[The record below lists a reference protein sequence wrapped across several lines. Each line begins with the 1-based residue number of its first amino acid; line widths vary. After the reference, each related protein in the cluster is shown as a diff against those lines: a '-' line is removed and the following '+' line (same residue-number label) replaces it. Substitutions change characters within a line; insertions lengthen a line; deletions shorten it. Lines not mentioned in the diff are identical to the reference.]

1 MKIYNIRK
9 THRGGV
15 HPHYN
20 KSATTGK
27 PVEIM
32 PPPQT
37 VYVSLAQ
44 HIGAPSK
51 PLVKKG
57 DKVLRGQM
65 IAEAGGYVSVPV
77 HSPVSGTVKSVEN
90 SIIVTGRNAPVVTI
104 ESDGQNTLHENCKP
118 HIDWT
123 TVSSQE
129 LVQIVQN
136 AGIIGMGGAGFPT
149 HVKLSPPAGK
159 KIDTLIINGAECE
172 PYLTADERVM
182 IEYPEKVWKGVEI
195 IRKILGVE
203 HIRIA
208 IEDNKP
214 EAIKA
219 MERTGSSMIGDV
231 AIAVLQSIYPQG
243 AEKQLIYALTER
255 EVPSGG
261 LPMDVGVLV
270 HNVGTTMAICAAVTE
285 GLPLLQRILTISG
298 DCVIQPKNVL
308 APIGTSISD
317 IVSFCG
323 GLRQEPAKLICGG
336 PMMGITIPSMEPGI
350 SKTTSGILLFS
361 SKLVKQFTSMPC
373 ISCGRCIRACP
384 MYLMPNELSQFVE
397 AEDWTRAENYSILD
411 CIECG
416 SCAFECPANRPL
428 VQHMKLGK
436 SHVTIIR
443 KERQTK
449 KTTVTTK

>member
-1 MKIYNIRK
+1 MKIYNIKK
-9 THRGGV
+9 TRRGGV

-20 KSATTGK
+20 KNATAGK

-32 PPPQT
+32 PSPQT
-37 VYVSLAQ
+37 VYISLVQ
-44 HIGAPSK
+44 HIGAPSR

-65 IAEAGGYVSVPV
+65 IAEPGGYVSVPV
-77 HSPVSGTVKSVEN
+77 HSSVSGTVKSVEN
-90 SIIVTGRNAPVVTI
+90 SITVTGRNAPVVTI
-104 ESDGQNTLHENCKP
+104 ESDGQNTLHESCKT
-118 HIDWT
+118 HTDWT
-123 TVSSQE
+123 NLSSQE
-129 LVQIVQN
+129 LVQIVQK

-149 HVKLSPPAGK
+149 HVKLSPPTGK

-203 HIRIA
+203 RIRIA

-219 MERTGSSMIGDV
+219 MEGTGSSIGGDV
-231 AIAVLQSIYPQG
+231 AIAVLHSIYPQG

-270 HNVGTTMAICAAVTE
+270 HNVGTTMAICTAVME

-298 DCVIQPKNVL
+298 DCLVEPKNIL
-308 APIGTSISD
+308 APIGTSITD

-323 GLRQEPAKLICGG
+323 GLTQEPVKVICGG
-336 PMMGITIPSMEPGI
+336 PMMGIAIPSMEPGI
-350 SKTTSGILLFS
+350 SKTTSGLLFFS
-361 SKLVKQFTSMPC
+361 SKLVKQFASMPC

-397 AEDWTRAENYSILD
+397 TEDWTGAEDYNILD

-436 SHVTIIR
+436 NCITVIR
-443 KERQTK
+443 KERETK
-449 KTTVTTK
+449 KTAVATK